1 MSKIRISEEF
11 TPSSTDFIRVATLE
25 ELKATGMIVVRGAR
39 CPILVVYDDGKVFA
53 LDNRCP
59 HLGFPLHRGSVED
72 GILTCHWHHARFDL
86 ASGCTF
92 DLWADDVPTAAVELR
107 DGVVWV
113 CPQTRYTDGDAHWRN
128 RLREGLEQNIGLVL
142 AKAVLG
148 LIGEGVDYRAL
159 VRDAVLFGARNRDGW
174 GVGLTILTALAKLIP
189 SLPEEET
196 YLALYKG
203 ISRVARDCDGA
214 APRRDRLPLAPRQFQ
229 PLPVLE
235 RWFRHWT
242 RVRHRDA
249 AERTLLTAIAS
260 GASSIELAA
269 LMLTAVTD
277 RYFADGGHALDFTN
291 KAFESLD
298 IIGWEHASAILP
310 SLVDQIVSARGS
322 EESNAWRQPID
333 LVPLCEAAFAELP
346 ELLAAGRAKRGSWRG
361 DEVLAPSLLGDD
373 PTAIM
378 AALKSAIRDGATAM
392 DLSRAIAYAAAR
404 RVAFFGISNEH
415 SDWDSAL
422 HCFTYSN
429 AVHQLLTRITAE
441 GPLEQDRPELLRCV
455 FHGAMQVYLIRFLNV
470 PPARLPGEGD
480 DKLDELPRD
489 GAELR
494 DAFLTALDRQG
505 AVKTAG
511 RLVARYLMLGHAVD
525 PLIATLARAVLRED
539 AEFHTYQML
548 EAGQQQYREWGES
561 VAGRQILIAVARYIA
576 AHSPTERAQLQ
587 TAMVARRLSRGEA
600 IYRVGGRA
608 SVLSPDLYAGPLEAD
623 ARLARLPS
631 LSPARQVRPASL
643 SRIKGTGSLGA
654 CSLVAQ
660 SGPIV
665 GNVVGGFR

>member
-1 MSKIRISEEF
+1 MSEVPISK
-11 TPSSTDFIRVATLE
+11 SSAKHTDGFIRVATLE
-25 ELKATGMIVVRGAR
+25 ELKTAGMVVVRGTR
-39 CPILVVYDDGKVFA
+39 CPLLVVYDDGKVFA

-113 CPQTRYTDGDAHWRN
+113 CPHTRYTDGDAHWCN

-148 LIGEGVDYRAL
+148 LIGEGVDYRAM

-174 GVGLTILTALAKLIP
+174 GIGLTILTALAKLIP
-189 SLPEEET
+189 CLPEEET

-242 RVRHRDA
+242 HVRHRDA

-298 IIGWEHASAILP
+298 IIGWEHAPAILP

-346 ELLAAGRAKRGSWRG
+346 QLLADGRAQRGSWRG
-361 DEVLAPSLLGDD
+361 GEVLARLLLGDD
-373 PTAIM
+373 PAAIV
-378 AALKSAIRDGATAM
+378 AALKSALRDGATAT
-392 DLSRAIAYAAAR
+392 DLSRAIAYTAAR
-404 RVAFFGISNEH
+404 RVALFGISNEH
-415 SDWDSAL
+415 SDWDTAL
-422 HCFTYSN
+422 HCFTYCN
-429 AVHQLLTRITAE
+429 AVHQMLTRITADRLME
-441 GPLEQDRPELLRCV
+441 PERPELLRCV

-489 GAELR
+489 GGELR
-494 DAFLTALDRQG
+494 DAFLVALDRQG

-511 RLVARYLMLGHAVD
+511 RLVARYLNLGHPVE
-525 PLIATLARAVLRED
+525 PLIATLERATLRED

-548 EAGQQQYREWGES
+548 EAGVQQYRQWRGGA
-561 VAGRQILIAVARYIA
+561 AGRQILIAVARYIA

-587 TAMVARRLSRGEA
+587 TAMVARRLGRGEA
-600 IYRVGGRA
+600 IY
-608 SVLSPDLYAGPLEAD
+608 EAD
-623 ARLARLPS
+623 DQEDRGLEHDFMT
-631 LSPARQVRPASL
+631 
-643 SRIKGTGSLGA
+643 TGVSK
-654 CSLVAQ
+654 
-660 SGPIV
+660 
-665 GNVVGGFR
+665 

>member
-1 MSKIRISEEF
+1 MSLMSELPISKG
-11 TPSSTDFIRVATLE
+11 STKHTDDLIRVATLE
-25 ELKATGMIVVRGAR
+25 ELKSAGMVVVRGTR
-39 CPILVVYDDGKVFA
+39 CPLLVVYDDGKVFA

-92 DLWADDVPTAAVELR
+92 DLWADDVPTAPIEIR
-107 DGVVWV
+107 DDVVWI
-113 CPQTRYTDGDAHWRN
+113 CPHTRYTDGDAHWRN

-214 APRRDRLPLAPRQFQ
+214 SPRRDRQPLAPRQYQ
-229 PLPVLE
+229 PLPVLK

-269 LMLTAVTD
+269 LMLIAVTD
-277 RYFADGGHALDFTN
+277 RYFAGGGHALDFTN

-298 IIGWEHASAILP
+298 IIGWEHAPAILP
-310 SLVDQIVSARGS
+310 SVVDQIVSARGS

-333 LVPLCEAAFAELP
+333 LVPLCEAAFADLP
-346 ELLAAGRAKRGSWRG
+346 ELLGHDRAGRGSWR
-361 DEVLAPSLLGDD
+361 DHEVLTRRLLGDD
-373 PTAIM
+373 PAAIVTD
-378 AALKSAIRDGATAM
+378 LKSAIRGGATAT
-392 DLSRAIAYAAAR
+392 DLSRAVTYAAAL
-404 RVAFFGISNEH
+404 RVALFGTSNEH
-415 SDWDSAL
+415 SDWDTAL
-422 HCFTYSN
+422 HCFTYCN
-429 AVHQLLTRITAE
+429 AVHQLLTRITTE
-441 GPLEQDRPELLRCV
+441 MPMELERPELLRGV
-455 FHGAMQVYLIRFLNV
+455 FHGAMQVYLTRFLNV
-470 PPARLPGEGD
+470 PPARLPREGNDELD
-480 DKLDELPRD
+480 DLPRD
-489 GAELR
+489 GGELR

-505 AVKTAG
+505 EVKTAG
-511 RLVARYLMLGHAVD
+511 RLVARYLILGHPVE

-539 AEFHTYQML
+539 SEFHTYQML
-548 EAGQQQYREWGES
+548 EAGVQQYRQWGES
-561 VAGRQILIAVARYIA
+561 TAGRHILIAVARYVA

-587 TAMVARRLSRGEA
+587 TATVARRLNLGQAVHEEM
-600 IYRVGGRA
+600 G
-608 SVLSPDLYAGPLEAD
+608 DDD
-623 ARLARLPS
+623 A
-631 LSPARQVRPASL
+631 Q
-643 SRIKGTGSLGA
+643 GT
-654 CSLVAQ
+654 
-660 SGPIV
+660 I
-665 GNVVGGFR
+665 

>member
-1 MSKIRISEEF
+1 MSKIGISEEF
-11 TPSSTDFIRVATLE
+11 TTSSTGFVRVATLE
-25 ELKATGMIVVRGAR
+25 ELKTAGMIVVRGAR
-39 CPILVVYDDGKVFA
+39 CPLLVVYDDEKVFA

-92 DLWADDVPTAAVELR
+92 DLWADDVPTAVVEVR
-107 DGVVWV
+107 DGIVWV
-113 CPQTRYTDGDAHWRN
+113 CPHTRYTDGDAHWRN
-128 RLREGLEQNIGLVL
+128 RLREGLEQNIGLVI

-148 LIGEGVDYRAL
+148 LIGEEVDYRAL
-159 VRDAVLFGARNRDGW
+159 ARDAVLFGARNRDGW
-174 GVGLTILTALAKLIP
+174 GTGLTILTALAQLIP

-260 GASSIELAA
+260 GASSIELDG
-269 LMLTAVTD
+269 LMLIAATD

-298 IIGWEHASAILP
+298 IIGWEYGPAILP
-310 SLVDQIVSARGS
+310 SLVNQMVSSRGS

-333 LVPLCEAAFAELP
+333 LVQLCEAAFAELP
-346 ELLAAGRAKRGSWRG
+346 ELLSDGKAKRGSWRG
-361 DEVLAPSLLGDD
+361 DEVLAQRLLGDD
-373 PTAIM
+373 PVAIV
-378 AALKSAIRDGATAM
+378 AALKSAIRDGATAT
-392 DLSRAIAYAAAR
+392 DLSRAITYAAALR
-404 RVAFFGISNEH
+404 IASFGTSNEH
-415 SDWDSAL
+415 SDWDTAL
-422 HCFTYSN
+422 HCFTYCN

-441 GPLEQDRPELLRCV
+441 MPMELGRPELLRGV

-480 DKLDELPRD
+480 DRLDDLARD
-489 GAELR
+489 GDELR

-505 AVKTAG
+505 SVKTAG
-511 RLVARYLMLGHAVD
+511 RLVARYLLLDHPVE
-525 PLIATLARAVLRED
+525 PLITTLTRAVLRED

-548 EAGQQQYREWGES
+548 EAGVQQYRQWGES
-561 VAGRQILIAVARYIA
+561 AAGRHILIAVARYIA

-587 TAMVARRLSRGEA
+587 TAMVARRLSLGEA
-600 IYRVGGRA
+600 IYE
-608 SVLSPDLYAGPLEAD
+608 AGDVED
-623 ARLARLPS
+623 AHPVFG
-631 LSPARQVRPASL
+631 Q
-643 SRIKGTGSLGA
+643 
-654 CSLVAQ
+654 
-660 SGPIV
+660 
-665 GNVVGGFR
+665 

>member
-1 MSKIRISEEF
+1 MSELPISKG
-11 TPSSTDFIRVATLE
+11 STKHTDDLIRVATLE
-25 ELKATGMIVVRGAR
+25 ELKSAGMVVVRGTR
-39 CPILVVYDDGKVFA
+39 CPLLVVYDDGKVFA

-92 DLWADDVPTAAVELR
+92 DLWADDVPTAPIEIR
-107 DGVVWV
+107 DDVVWI
-113 CPQTRYTDGDAHWRN
+113 CPHTRYTDGDAHWRN

-214 APRRDRLPLAPRQFQ
+214 SPRRDRQPLAPRQYQ
-229 PLPVLE
+229 PLPVLK

-269 LMLTAVTD
+269 LMLIAVTD
-277 RYFADGGHALDFTN
+277 RYFAGGGHALDFTN

-298 IIGWEHASAILP
+298 IIGWEHAPAILP
-310 SLVDQIVSARGS
+310 SVVDQIVSARGS

-346 ELLAAGRAKRGSWRG
+346 ELLGHDRAGRGSWR
-361 DEVLAPSLLGDD
+361 DHEVLTRRLLGDY
-373 PTAIM
+373 PAAIVTD
-378 AALKSAIRDGATAM
+378 LKSAIRGGATAT
-392 DLSRAIAYAAAR
+392 DLSRAVTYAAAL
-404 RVAFFGISNEH
+404 RVALFGTSNEH
-415 SDWDSAL
+415 SDWDTAL
-422 HCFTYSN
+422 HCFTYCN
-429 AVHQLLTRITAE
+429 AVHQLLTRITTE
-441 GPLEQDRPELLRCV
+441 MPMELERPELLRGV
-455 FHGAMQVYLIRFLNV
+455 FHGAMQVYLTRFLNV
-470 PPARLPGEGD
+470 PPAGLPREGNDELD
-480 DKLDELPRD
+480 DLPRD
-489 GAELR
+489 GGELR

-505 AVKTAG
+505 EVKTAG
-511 RLVARYLMLGHAVD
+511 RLVARYLILGHPVE

-539 AEFHTYQML
+539 SEFHTYQML
-548 EAGQQQYREWGES
+548 EAGVQQYRQWGES
-561 VAGRQILIAVARYIA
+561 TAGRHILIAVARYVA

-587 TAMVARRLSRGEA
+587 TATVARRLNLGQAVHEEM
-600 IYRVGGRA
+600 G
-608 SVLSPDLYAGPLEAD
+608 DDD
-623 ARLARLPS
+623 A
-631 LSPARQVRPASL
+631 Q
-643 SRIKGTGSLGA
+643 GT
-654 CSLVAQ
+654 
-660 SGPIV
+660 I
-665 GNVVGGFR
+665 